1 MPVDCYHVINC
12 LCLNA
17 SCNPR
22 MLQSLRIPSSTKL
35 IFWYSGWGLTFPS
48 FLSFLRRRA
57 PWGQFRFKKGGGGAW
72 RKWHTGGRSECE
84 PLALCS
90 LPSLRCCQGKKAW
103 LWIPHWD
110 GLAPGGMRANLQPA
124 LLPGNSCSL
133 HLPALHDGYLRKVC
147 ATPSFQKERLASFVV
162 TDTLYF
168 YLFFYEFTKQPP
180 PPLYAPVLECAC
192 ITFLLIFT
200 LTPRRR

>member
-1 MPVDCYHVINC
+1 MQVAIPAC
-12 LCLNA
+12 
-17 SCNPR
+17 CNV
-22 MLQSLRIPSSTKL
+22 QKESLRVPSSTKL
-35 IFWYSGWGLTFPS
+35 IFWYSGWGLTFLS

-57 PWGQFRFKKGGGGAW
+57 PWGQFRFKGGGVGGVEEMA
-72 RKWHTGGRSECE
+72 HGGRSECE

-110 GLAPGGMRANLQPA
+110 GLAPGGMRANLQPCSPTWEQLQPPSA
-124 LLPGNSCSL
+124 SPSWRLPEES
-133 HLPALHDGYLRKVC
+133 VC
-147 ATPSFQKERLASFVV
+147 HPFISEGEAGFLCCDRHAFFFFFL
-162 TDTLYF
+162 
-168 YLFFYEFTKQPP
+168 FYEFTKQPP
-180 PPLYAPVLECAC
+180 PKPSPLYAPVLECAC

>member
-1 MPVDCYHVINC
+1 MLKKKIAENSIFHKIDLLI
-12 LCLNA
+12 LLTGA
-17 SCNPR
+17 SP
-22 MLQSLRIPSSTKL
+22 
-35 IFWYSGWGLTFPS
+35 FFS
-48 FLSFLRRRA
+48 FLSFLRCRA
-57 PWGQFRFKKGGGGAW
+57 PWGQFRFKWGGGGEKRVEEMAH
-72 RKWHTGGRSECE
+72 RGRSECE

-90 LPSLRCCQGKKAW
+90 LPSLRGCQGKKAW

-147 ATPSFQKERLASFVV
+147 ATPSFREERLASFVV
-162 TDTLYF
+162 TDTLSF
-168 YLFFYEFTKQPP
+168 SFFFMNSQSNH
-180 PPLYAPVLECAC
+180 PPLNAPVLECAC